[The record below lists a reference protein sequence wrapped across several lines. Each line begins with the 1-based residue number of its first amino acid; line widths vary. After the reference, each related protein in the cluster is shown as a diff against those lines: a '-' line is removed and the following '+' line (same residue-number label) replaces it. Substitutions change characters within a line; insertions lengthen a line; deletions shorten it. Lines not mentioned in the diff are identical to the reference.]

1 MLLSIIVP
9 FYGVERY
16 IADCLTR
23 LAVLPADS
31 VEILL
36 IDDRGQDQSRAIA
49 DAFADRYPA
58 MRVLT
63 RAKNG
68 GLSAARNT
76 GLDAAKG
83 ELVFFLDSDDLPV
96 ADNLLPLAERMQREQ
111 LDVLKARFESFDDE
125 TGQALPAP
133 QPLSTDATTGD
144 ALFAA
149 QCRAD
154 VYEPMVWQCLYRR
167 SYLLAQGLRMPEGL
181 LFEDEL
187 FQTPALLRCHRA
199 AMSDLLLVRYRQRR
213 GSIMRSFAKDA
224 AWCDSYFAICERLD
238 ALADS
243 LAPTEG
249 QRMLRRRIG
258 QIALSVAKNIPAYG
272 LAGDVRAQALSFL
285 NLHYASLGEYA
296 LKSGDKSVR
305 RQGML
310 LLFSRRLFLK
320 LYAGLRRH

>member
-23 LAVLPADS
+23 LAALPADA

-36 IDDRGQDQSRAIA
+36 VDDCGADQSRAIA
-49 DAFADRYPA
+49 DAFSERYPA
-58 MRVLT
+58 MHVLA
-63 RAKNG
+63 RAQNG

-76 GLDAAKG
+76 GLDAARG
-83 ELVFFLDSDDLPV
+83 DIVFFLDSDDLPV
-96 ADNLLPLAERMQREQ
+96 AENILPLAERMQREQ
-111 LDVLKARFESFDDE
+111 LDVLKARFESFEDE
-125 TGQALPAP
+125 TGASLPAP
-133 QPLSTDATTGD
+133 QPPKTDVMTGD

-167 SYLLAQGLRMPEGL
+167 SYLLSQGLRMPEGL

-199 AMSDLLLVRYRQRR
+199 AMSDLLLVRYRQRP
-213 GSIMRSFAKDA
+213 GSIMRSFTQNA

-238 ALADS
+238 ALAES
-243 LAPTEG
+243 LPPTEG

-296 LKSGDKSVR
+296 VKSGDKAVR

-310 LLFSRRLFLK
+310 LLFSRRLFLR